1 MPEVTLAEA
10 ATRYATALKES
21 ARAAAVP
28 ELNRFVRWY
37 GPERPLSGLR
47 GHDVSLYADVL
58 GPATAESSRRAD
70 FVRSFLVWLK
80 KDGLAASNFA
90 PHLRL
95 RKGNK
100 FDMPGAAPTAVEL
113 TADGIEALQTEFE
126 SLKAQRPKVQE
137 EIRRAM
143 LDKDFREN
151 APLDAA
157 KEKQGHLEARIREI
171 DAMLK
176 RAVIVEQGGLTG
188 RVRVGSAVVVKNL
201 NSGALTRYTIVGPT
215 EASAADGKI
224 SSVSPVGKALL
235 GCGAGDEVEVSAP
248 AGTLRFRLE
257 EVEG

>member
-21 ARAAAVP
+21 ARAVAIP

-37 GPERPLSGLR
+37 GPERLLSGLR

-58 GPATAESSRRAD
+58 GPANAESSRRAD

-100 FDMPGAAPTAVEL
+100 FEDIPGAAPTTVEL
-113 TADGIEALQTEFE
+113 TADGIEALQTEIE
-126 SLKAQRPKVQE
+126 SLKAQRPKIRE

-157 KEKQGHLEARIREI
+157 KDKQGHLEARVREVEHT
-171 DAMLK
+171 LK
-176 RAVIVEQGGLTG
+176 QAVIVEAGQQGSP
-188 RVRVGSAVVVKNL
+188 VHVGS
-201 NSGALTRYTIVGPT
+201 T
-215 EASAADGKI
+215 
-224 SSVSPVGKALL
+224 
-235 GCGAGDEVEVSAP
+235 
-248 AGTLRFRLE
+248 
-257 EVEG
+257 